1 MKAVPLTAALSGA
14 ELKAVPWTA
23 PLSKAALNVALK
35 RKEVELSLSG
45 AESKVW
51 EWGVT
56 SKG

>member
-14 ELKAVPWTA
+14 ELKAVSLTA
-23 PLSKAALNVALK
+23 PLSRAALNVALN
-35 RKEVELSLSG
+35 RKEGELSLSG